1 MTNQSK
7 TNTPTP
13 VPSALDKFSLSFEY
27 DVPWSAASQTVKPR
41 PSKK

>member
-7 TNTPTP
+7 THITVTPPT
-13 VPSALDKFSLSFEY
+13 ALDKFALSFEY
-27 DVPWSAASQTVKPR
+27 DVPWSQASQTVKPR